1 VWRRMKTVTLGL
13 GLALMCSAG
22 PAAQAPV
29 EDEELANGIRQA
41 QEGDFDEAVVTL
53 DGVVRRLAAQP
64 GRAKELARAY
74 TYLAIAYYGL
84 SQEQMAKARFLE
96 AWRADPEMELSSR
109 EFPPRIL
116 RFLKE
121 AAEEARKAGPA
132 TPPAGAA
139 PAPAPG
145 AGSGTTAAA
154 SGAPPKKGGSKTL
167 PILLGVGAAAGV
179 GVAVAAGGGGGG
191 SPPPAATPPPVPTA
205 SVSSA
210 AAGQNINCTTPV
222 TATVIVN
229 NPTASALGITGIR
242 LNTAAPSGGCAATTF
257 TYATLLASVAAGQTA
272 TVFNGSLYIGGAG
285 CCTGTCSGG
294 SCNIQQ
300 TFTVLTTSGD
310 LAAGAFNYVVP
321 FVGCAQ
327 CMAAGSLS
335 ATACPPA
342 SASLR

>member
-1 VWRRMKTVTLGL
+1 VRSIKTVALGL
-13 GLALMCSAG
+13 GLAFICSAG
-22 PAAQAPV
+22 VAAQAPV

-96 AWRADPEMELSSR
+96 AWRADPEMELSSS

-116 RFLKE
+116 RFLEE

-132 TPPAGAA
+132 PTKAGAA

-145 AGSGTTAAA
+145 GASGTTAAA
-154 SGAPPKKGGSKTL
+154 SGAPAKKGRSKTL

-191 SPPPAATPPPVPTA
+191 SPTPAATPPPVPTA
-205 SVSSA
+205 SVSSP
-210 AAGQNINCTTPV
+210 AAGQSINCTTPV
-222 TATVIVN
+222 TATVTVN
-229 NPTASALGITGIR
+229 NPTSSALGITGLR
-242 LNTAAPSGGCAATTF
+242 LNTAATSGGCTPTTF
-257 TYATLLASVAAGQTA
+257 TYATLVASVAAGQSA
-272 TVFNGSLYIGGAG
+272 TVLSRSLYSGGAG
-285 CCTGTCSGG
+285 CCTGTCTGG

-310 LAAGAFNYVVP
+310 LAAGAFNYVVQ

-327 CMAAGSLS
+327 CTAAGSLS
-335 ATACPPA
+335 GASCPPS